1 MSRLLPP
8 PCSRSWA
15 TPERAAM
22 EIFFFIVSVYEYT
35 ISISIHNK
43 MSFVLCIL
51 MYGYSVVTERL
62 RMWAF
67 KSDVTRFYVYDL
79 G

>member
-1 MSRLLPP
+1 
-8 PCSRSWA
+8 
-15 TPERAAM
+15 M
-22 EIFFFIVSVYEYT
+22 EIILFIVSVYEYT

-51 MYGYSVVTERL
+51 MYGYSVITEWP
-62 RMWAF
+62 RMWAL
-67 KSDVTRFYVYDL
+67 KSDVTRFYLYDL